1 MRDAPVVLEGVPLR
15 VDPAEVRAFHGYK
28 APLGG
33 HSAELGPRL
42 DAILTEV
49 SSVVRPRVV
58 YRTVGVTRADPNRL
72 TLEDGTRLH
81 IPDIGLHWGAV
92 EAVTAALATI
102 GNGAEA
108 LARGRRETG
117 DGLGAALLDS
127 AASAAVECLAE
138 WMNDYLCQS
147 GVSDG
152 RRVTNRISP
161 GLAGWDLAEQAT
173 LLGLLRAAAIGVR
186 LGADGSMSPE
196 KSISFL
202 VGIGRVARV
211 DHYFVQCRRCWAE
224 GCPARR
230 MPAVG
235 SVNLIAKGAVG
246 GGR

>member
-1 MRDAPVVLEGVPLR
+1 VRDAPVVLEGVPLR

-58 YRTVGVTRADPNRL
+58 YRTVGVT
-72 TLEDGTRLH
+72 
-81 IPDIGLHWGAV
+81 
-92 EAVTAALATI
+92 
-102 GNGAEA
+102 
-108 LARGRRETG
+108 
-117 DGLGAALLDS
+117 
-127 AASAAVECLAE
+127 
-138 WMNDYLCQS
+138 
-147 GVSDG
+147 
-152 RRVTNRISP
+152 
-161 GLAGWDLAEQAT
+161 
-173 LLGLLRAAAIGVR
+173 
-186 LGADGSMSPE
+186 
-196 KSISFL
+196 FL